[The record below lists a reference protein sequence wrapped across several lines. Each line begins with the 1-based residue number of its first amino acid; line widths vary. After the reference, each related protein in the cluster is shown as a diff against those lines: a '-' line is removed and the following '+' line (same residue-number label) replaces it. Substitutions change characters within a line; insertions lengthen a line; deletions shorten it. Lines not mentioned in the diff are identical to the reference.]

1 MQKSI
6 FTKFFRICAIVFI
19 ASILVLGSL
28 FLPFSAQYFT
38 TEKMNTL
45 EKHAT
50 IARGIVLSNYQLSS
64 SGSQVTLDSNSI
76 RAGFKMFADA
86 VEGDIYITDLNGVTQ
101 LCSERSPCQHTTY
114 QMPDDVLGI
123 LEENGRY
130 FEMGKLE
137 KVYEESHYTMGLPVE
152 LENGARIGY
161 IFISTSAKELTNFFT
176 EMLKMF
182 LLSALAA
189 LLLAF
194 VVTYYAAGRMI
205 RPLRQMAQA
214 ARKFGQGDF
223 STRVEIDTVGGED
236 EISQLAAAFNNMAQS
251 LSIQESTRRS
261 FVANV
266 SHELKTPMT
275 SIAGFIDGILDGT
288 IPREEHSKYLRIVS
302 DEVKRLSRLVRS
314 MLNLSRIEA
323 GELKINAAQFNV
335 VETICQTV
343 FSFERS
349 IEAKHLE
356 IEGLDADKVIVDA
369 DPDLI
374 HQVVYNLTENA
385 VKFVNEGGTL
395 SFSFH
400 SDGGM
405 TYVGIRNTGEGLD
418 KEEIPKVFDRFYKTD
433 RSRGIDKNGVGLGL
447 YIVRSIVTLH
457 GGDVIVRSIKGEYT
471 EFVFS
476 IPSAKGKGSPLVR
489 GREKG
494 YRQDAEE
501 LPEVQGEEVSDA
513 K

>member
-1 MQKSI
+1 MMQKSI
-6 FTKFFRICAIVFI
+6 FTKFFRICATVFI
-19 ASILVLGSL
+19 AAILVLGSL

-38 TEKMNTL
+38 TEQKNTL

-50 IARGIVLSNYQLSS
+50 IARGIVLSNYHLSS
-64 SGSQVTLDSNSI
+64 SGSQVTLNSGSI
-76 RAGFKMFADA
+76 RSGFQIFADA
-86 VEGDIYITDLNGVTQ
+86 VEGAIYITDRSGVTQ
-101 LCSERSPCQHTTY
+101 LCSESGGCQHTTY
-114 QMPDDVLGI
+114 QTPARVI
-123 LEENGRY
+123 ETLEEDGRF
-130 FEMGKLE
+130 FELGKLDDLYDE
-137 KVYEESHYTMGLPVE
+137 ACYTVGLPVE
-152 LENGARIGY
+152 LENGTRIGY
-161 IFISTSAKELTNFFT
+161 IFISTSAAELTSFFT
-176 EMLKMF
+176 EMLKLF
-182 LLSALAA
+182 LLSAMAA

-194 VVTYYAAGRMI
+194 VVTYYATSRMI
-205 RPLRQMAQA
+205 RPLRQMAQV

-223 STRVEIDTVGGED
+223 STRVEVNTLGGED

-251 LSIQESTRRS
+251 LSVLESSRRS

-275 SIAGFIDGILDGT
+275 SIAGFVDGILDGT

-302 DEVKRLSRLVRS
+302 EEVKRLSRLVRS

-323 GELKINAAQFNV
+323 GELKIKASQFNV

-343 FSFERS
+343 FSFERQ
-349 IEAKHLE
+349 IDQKHLD
-356 IEGLDADKVIVDA
+356 IIGLDADKVMVDA

-385 VKFVNEGGTL
+385 VKFVNDGGVL

-400 SDGGM
+400 VDGGM

-457 GGDVIVRSIKGEYT
+457 GGDVIVRSVKGEYT

-476 IPSAKGKGSPLVR
+476 IPTAKVKNPSLVR

-494 YRQDAEE
+494 VRQDPVE
-501 LPEVQGEEVSDA
+501 QGENQNE